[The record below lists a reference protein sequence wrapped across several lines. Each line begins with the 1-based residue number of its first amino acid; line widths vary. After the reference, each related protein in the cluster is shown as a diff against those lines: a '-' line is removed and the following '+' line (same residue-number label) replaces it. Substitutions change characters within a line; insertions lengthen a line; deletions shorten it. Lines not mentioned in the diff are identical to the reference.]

1 MNLLN
6 TILNPTIP
14 YTVGSK
20 SSSGGIPVNVN
31 LNLDKDFKNTIY
43 KTAGIIS
50 LGIAFGIF
58 AGVVYSKTKGK

>member
-6 TILNPTIP
+6 TLLNPTVP

-20 SSSGGIPVNVN
+20 SSGFPVNVN
-31 LNLDKDFKNTIY
+31 LMIDKDFKNTVY

-50 LGIAFGIF
+50 LGIAIGVF
-58 AGVVYSKTKGK
+58 AGVVYNKKKGK